1 MEAGL
6 ARLVGL
12 GRGAT
17 QLESYVNAIVA
28 TERRPRA
35 QLLSLR
41 LLSFIASTVFT
52 HCFHYRYQQHVSFHA
67 GEPICTALVTGLLE
81 LRGFLDIEFIYSS
94 FILVRSA
101 TP

>member
-1 MEAGL
+1 M
-6 ARLVGL
+6 GL
-12 GRGAT
+12 GRGTT
-17 QLESYVNAIVA
+17 QLESYVISIIGNRAPSASAVVVIAFAI
-28 TERRPRA
+28 
-35 QLLSLR
+35 
-41 LLSFIASTVFT
+41 IIYCSTVFT